1 MGAVE
6 RDGYIFDI
14 EYSVI
19 QQKGEILV
27 YQKGTLID
35 DLSFSFNGKKPDE
48 HQIESLIDAYIERT
62 R

>member
-35 DLSFSFNGKKPDE
+35 ELSFSFNGKK
-48 HQIESLIDAYIERT
+48 T